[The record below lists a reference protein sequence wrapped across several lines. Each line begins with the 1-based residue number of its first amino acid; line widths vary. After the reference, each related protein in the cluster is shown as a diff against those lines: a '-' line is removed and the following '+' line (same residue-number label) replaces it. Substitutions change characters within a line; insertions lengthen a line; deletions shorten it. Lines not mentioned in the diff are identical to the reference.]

1 MPEFVL
7 GFKVFAATHP
17 EVGSPL
23 GEEFAL
29 VPGQINAQPTSNGL
43 LVYYIKPNA
52 IHFFAAA
59 AHS

>member
-7 GFKVFAATHP
+7 GFKTFADAHP
-17 EVGSPL
+17 EVGKPL
-23 GEEFAL
+23 ADEFAL
-29 VPGQINAQPTSNGL
+29 VPGVVNAQPTTTGL